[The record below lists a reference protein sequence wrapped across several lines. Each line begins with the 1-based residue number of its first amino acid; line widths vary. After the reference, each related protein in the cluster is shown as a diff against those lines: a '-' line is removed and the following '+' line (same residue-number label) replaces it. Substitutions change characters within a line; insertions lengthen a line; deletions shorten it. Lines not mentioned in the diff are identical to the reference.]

1 MSERISIDIYGCA
14 GRVERVR
21 KVMAQNGISDI
32 SAEPLKITADFRRNG
47 IDGFDDIGDYFRE
60 FDIEPEYADGDFVV
74 FMASPFNSENDFERL
89 EKAFENIKLTKRTRE
104 EFVLPCGKAVVSVRE
119 AVFAL
124 CEETA
129 VSEAEG
135 RVCAAP
141 SVSCP
146 PAIPIAVS
154 GEIITAGHIRLFEYY
169 GIEKIAV
176 MKDN

>member
-1 MSERISIDIYGCA
+1 M
-14 GRVERVR
+14 
-21 KVMAQNGISDI
+21 
-32 SAEPLKITADFRRNG
+32 RRH
-47 IDGFDDIGDYFRE
+47 II
-60 FDIEPEYADGDFVV
+60 A
-74 FMASPFNSENDFERL
+74 
-89 EKAFENIKLTKRTRE
+89 LTLT
-104 EFVLPCGKAVVSVRE
+104 F
-119 AVFAL
+119 L
-124 CEETA
+124 CLAA